1 MARLFARV
9 LWVMPRYERR
19 FFTDAIIDADVLGGI
34 APSSGGFDDFFD
46 AVRDG
51 GEVETVTL
59 PSLRTRRPVRDW
71 YDELVV
77 VGGAVS
83 PTERSSASKKVAAR
97 IALVIA
103 LVKAADSARQGPPAE
118 IDGSMAAGI
127 NIARWHLVE
136 SRGSFGR
143 SGDNEPNAE
152 DPRDHERDAVLGF
165 VTGRGEARAR
175 DLAKNFSRFRGKGGS
190 RAARA
195 VLDSL
200 CGEKGP
206 LERVPGPRTCTYR
219 AWRGR
224 TDANNGSMATEGCS
238 AAGSAAAGGAEE
250 VDGNAS
256 APSPFAEQPG
266 LDDPR
271 GGEIWGPE
279 DIISSIRIGSGAPS
293 HEPAVVASSTQL
305 SSAK

>member
-1 MARLFARV
+1 MGSIWR
-9 LWVMPRYERR
+9 
-19 FFTDAIIDADVLGGI
+19 
-34 APSSGGFDDFFD
+34 
-46 AVRDG
+46 
-51 GEVETVTL
+51 
-59 PSLRTRRPVRDW
+59 
-71 YDELVV
+71 
-77 VGGAVS
+77 
-83 PTERSSASKKVAAR
+83 
-97 IALVIA
+97 ALKA
-103 LVKAADSARQGPPAE
+103 LA
-118 IDGSMAAGI
+118 SMAAGI

-136 SRGSFGR
+136 SRR
-143 SGDNEPNAE
+143 VLRAIQGDNEPNAE

-219 AWRGR
+219 PWRGR
-224 TDANNGSMATEGCS
+224 TDSNNGSKATEGCS

-279 DIISSIRIGSGAPS
+279 DITQHPDWFW
-293 HEPAVVASSTQL
+293 ST
-305 SSAK
+305 KP